1 LERARAELMVSVR
14 RLSERIWQHMRK
26 RTSTVHIAIINM
38 WVGKPSWKHKLTPY
52 EVIAAK
58 EPQAMIGV
66 EGEDARMDSRYV
78 INLSNYEL
86 SWLVLPP
93 GSISCLISYPHN
105 LLWKPFYIS
114 RMIKDD
120 REKTKPE
127 RSVFAEKDLTD
138 KVDSYWGRA
147 WRANWFNTC
156 MYLNDHRD

>member
-1 LERARAELMVSVR
+1 MEMAFLCKKVSKPLGTGNSRADGKCKKAFRKDMTAYEEADEYCPHCDNQYVSR
-14 RLSERIWQHMRK
+14 PSQSHLSFRLTLYQ
-26 RTSTVHIAIINM
+26 
-38 WVGKPSWKHKLTPY
+38 
-52 EVIAAK
+52 VIAAK

-78 INLSNYEL
+78 YTLFKYRPADLCS
-86 SWLVLPP
+86 PP
-93 GSISCLISYPHN
+93 PIILISQLSYPHN
-105 LLWKPFYIS
+105 LLWNRYRIT

-147 WRANWFNTC
+147 
-156 MYLNDHRD
+156 

>member
-1 LERARAELMVSVR
+1 MEMAFLCKKVSNNSGICASKANGECKKAFRKDMTAYEEADEYCPHCDNQYVSR
-14 RLSERIWQHMRK
+14 STSVATRLILYQ
-26 RTSTVHIAIINM
+26 
-38 WVGKPSWKHKLTPY
+38 
-52 EVIAAK
+52 VIAAK

-78 INLSNYEL
+78 TTSVKYCLADLCFS
-86 SWLVLPP
+86 P
-93 GSISCLISYPHN
+93 SIILISRPLTKN
-105 LLWKPFYIS
+105 LLRNPYHVS

-147 WRANWFNTC
+147 
-156 MYLNDHRD
+156 